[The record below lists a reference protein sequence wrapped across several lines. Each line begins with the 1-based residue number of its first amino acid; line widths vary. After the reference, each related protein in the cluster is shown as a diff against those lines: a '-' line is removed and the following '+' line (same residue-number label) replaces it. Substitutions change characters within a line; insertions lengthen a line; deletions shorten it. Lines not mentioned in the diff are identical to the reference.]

1 MSDIYQQYEDFK
13 KFEIIFR
20 DFNDEPHK
28 IKGKVHSITS
38 SSITVYSSIDKQK
51 AVDIPVGTEVKV
63 YVYTTN
69 GIYYA
74 DSKILSTVKDE
85 KFIVYMLTYPVNNKH
100 SQRREFFRADMSVPL
115 TVTVVKNVLNSQ
127 TDTFQVN
134 SRDICGNGISFVTEF
149 EIKDYEEIF
158 ISIQFPEKV
167 VETAARLVYTKTKE
181 TEGIKLYTYALT
193 FIGIANRDIDFIVK
207 KCFLHQLK
215 LKNME

>member
-1 MSDIYQQYEDFK
+1 MSDIYQQYDEFK
-13 KFEIIFR
+13 KFEIRFR

-38 SSITVYSSIDKQK
+38 SAITVYSSIDKQK
-51 AVDIPVGTEVKV
+51 AIDIPVGTEVKV
-63 YVYTTN
+63 YVYTNN
-69 GIYYA
+69 GVYYA

-100 SQRREFFRADMSVPL
+100 SQRREFFRADVSVPL
-115 TVTVVKNVLNSQ
+115 TVKVVKDILNAQ
-127 TDTFQVN
+127 TDTFEVN
-134 SRDICGNGISFVTEF
+134 SRDLCGNGISFVTDY

-167 VETAARLVYTKTKE
+167 IETSARLVYTKVKQVNDE
-181 TEGIKLYTYALT
+181 NMYTYALT